1 MQEIDIVSEQIV
13 TQLTLYINKILII
26 EQKTVIDYNEA
37 FVLCNEAYLYILQ
50 NKELN
55 SYFNEL
61 KNRGLKFIESKKYN
75 MFVKKNYFE

>member
-37 FVLCNEAYLYILQ
+37 CGKVL
-50 NKELN
+50 
-55 SYFNEL
+55 
-61 KNRGLKFIESKKYN
+61 
-75 MFVKKNYFE
+75 